1 MLELVRKD
9 WLTTYKQQKMNKQ
22 LNRESNLMTFQEFCF
37 DLITAILF
45 ESEYWKHRWVNVP
58 TYYYNNIN
66 VKKTFVSQWYLHK

>member
-22 LNRESNLMTFQEFCF
+22 QNRESNLMTFQEFCF

-45 ESEYWKHRWVNVP
+45 ESEY
-58 TYYYNNIN
+58 
-66 VKKTFVSQWYLHK
+66 

>member
-22 LNRESNLMTFQEFCF
+22 LNRESNLMAFQEFCF

-45 ESEYWKHRWVNVP
+45 ESEY
-58 TYYYNNIN
+58 
-66 VKKTFVSQWYLHK
+66 